1 MDGLLTNRD
10 DPLRRN
16 EANRSREYSVVAS
29 RIPPILVVVDLD
41 LNVLSWSP
49 DSGVVNMIS
58 NGDDELRNAVRTSCA
73 RGEQLIH
80 ILDGDILLRVIPMQT
95 NTAECVVIMVESFGH
110 RGSLSRAAKVYRL
123 TKRETEIL
131 ALVVQGLSNAEI
143 SEALY
148 VAQSTVADH
157 VKNVMRKTRTTK
169 RIHLLS
175 KVTYGERG
183 DVPGDR

>member
-1 MDGLLTNRD
+1 M
-10 DPLRRN
+10 
-16 EANRSREYSVVAS
+16 
-29 RIPPILVVVDLD
+29 VVVDLD